1 MNKSESKYFSTAE
14 RMDDALIHL
23 LETKGMEYI
32 TVKDICTQA
41 GVNRSTFYLHYE
53 TIGDLLQETLE
64 YANRK
69 FQSYYPNDSYE
80 HFVRGLDEAK
90 DQDLILISAK
100 YLDPYLKY
108 VRENRSIFRAML
120 SNPSGT
126 LVDSRMK
133 QLVQQIVVPILNR
146 FHVPEEEHRYWIAYS
161 ISGIVA
167 IIREWLVDD
176 CSLPDERIQEII
188 IHNVR
193 PYCR

>member
-1 MNKSESKYFSTAE
+1 
-14 RMDDALIHL
+14 
-23 LETKGMEYI
+23 MEYI

-53 TIGDLLQETLE
+53 TIWDLLQETVE
-64 YANRK
+64 YVNRR

-108 VRENRSIFRAML
+108 VRENRSIYRAML
-120 SNPSGT
+120 SNPSDT
-126 LVDSRMK
+126 LADSRMK
-133 QLVQQIVVPILNR
+133 LLIQQIVVPILSR

-161 ISGIVA
+161 ISGVGA
-167 IIREWLVDD
+167 IIREWLADD
-176 CSLPDERIQEII
+176 CSLPDERIREII

-193 PYCR
+193 PYSR